1 MDKDQYAKLLN
12 ESITKAYSKTNKN
25 CVNKINKD
33 ARNIVRSLSVDDR
46 IEKNTRI
53 ANLYYGKRP

>member
-1 MDKDQYAKLLN
+1 MDKAQYTKLLN
-12 ESITKAYSKTNKN
+12 ENITKAYSKTNKN

-33 ARNIVRSLSVDDR
+33 GRKIVKSLSIDDK

-53 ANLYYGKRP
+53 ANIW